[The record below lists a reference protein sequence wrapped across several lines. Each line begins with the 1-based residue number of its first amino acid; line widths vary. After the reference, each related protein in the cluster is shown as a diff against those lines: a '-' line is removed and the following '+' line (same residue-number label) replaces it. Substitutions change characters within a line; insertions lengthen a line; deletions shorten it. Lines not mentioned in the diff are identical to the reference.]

1 MVYKWY
7 ARKMYQKGDL
17 GRENIGWYSLKYSKQ
32 RKTNNKTPCAYLM
45 LGEPCL
51 ESQSTMPG
59 ICSLRREVVTIY
71 FCLLSHLLRH
81 NQLIKSQSDSMAE
94 DLLCL

>member
-1 MVYKWY
+1 
-7 ARKMYQKGDL
+7 
-17 GRENIGWYSLKYSKQ
+17 
-32 RKTNNKTPCAYLM
+32 M

-71 FCLLSHLLRH
+71 FFLLSHLLQH
-81 NQLIKSQSDSMAE
+81 NQLVENQSDSTAE